1 MLIAAS
7 IFALTL
13 LLGLFALEPL
23 GIPISA
29 VAAACALILL
39 VIAGQGRIISI
50 RKVIKLAPWQIVVV
64 SLAMYLVVYGLRNAG
79 LTHTFAALLDS
90 FAAHG
95 LWAAT
100 LGAGVTAALLSS
112 IMNNMPSVLIGALS
126 IQGSEAGGLIRQ
138 AMIYADIIGGDLGPK
153 ITPIGS
159 ILTLPILLVTLAARA
174 LRLSLHA

>member
-50 RKVIKLAPWQIVVV
+50 RRVIKHAPWQIVAI
-64 SLAMYLVVYGLRNAG
+64 SLGMGLG
-79 LTHTFAALLDS
+79 VAAVPEVLRDLPKALHNIFES
-90 FAAHG
+90 PITVGAH
-95 LWAAT
+95 
-100 LGAGVTAALLSS
+100 
-112 IMNNMPSVLIGALS
+112 P
-126 IQGSEAGGLIRQ
+126 E
-138 AMIYADIIGGDLGPK
+138 
-153 ITPIGS
+153 
-159 ILTLPILLVTLAARA
+159 
-174 LRLSLHA
+174 

>member
-23 GIPISA
+23 GILISA

-39 VIAGQGRIISI
+39 VI
-50 RKVIKLAPWQIVVV
+50 
-64 SLAMYLVVYGLRNAG
+64 AG

-112 IMNNMPSVLIGALS
+112 IMNNMPSVLIGALY

-138 AMIYADIIGGDLGPK
+138 AMIYANIIGADLGPK